1 MFKRVVV
8 YSIGILILALGIVL
22 NTRTGLGVAA
32 VASFAYAINQITGLT
47 LGTASM
53 YTYLVLVIIQLALVR
68 KLDLKI
74 ILQIPFSFVFGWIL
88 DFYNTYLPIRA
99 TNTISA
105 LLLLILAVLLTASGV
120 YLALKSNLILNPV
133 DGAVKTISDVFHLPF
148 GKVKISFDFSFVM
161 LTILVSLLMSGSIIG
176 IGVGTVYAVI
186 MMGNTIQLLS
196 RTFDKHM
203 ERVLA

>member
-1 MFKRVVV
+1 MVKRVIV

-32 VASFAYAINQITGLT
+32 VASFAYALNQITGLS

-53 YTYLVLVIIQLALVR
+53 YTYLVPVIIQLSLVR

-99 TNTISA
+99 TNTINA
-105 LLLLILAVLLTASGV
+105 LLLLVLAVLLTASGV

-176 IGVGTVYAVI
+176 IGVGTLYAVI